1 MGPDFHPIPGA
12 EGWQMSNPPI
22 LQMAVLRAS
31 MEIFDRATMPKI
43 REKTVHL
50 TGFLEFCLDQV
61 SNGQLTIV
69 TPRNPEERGCH
80 LSVRIQ
86 SRKGFQARD
95 CLKVFEENQV
105 ICDFRE
111 PDIIRIAPAPLYVSY
126 EDVFRFAKIL
136 KETKTDVLVNLVPSG
151 SDEASVFY
159 AQEALK
165 AGCSFINCIPSSLA
179 TVAELREQFELN
191 GLVLLGDDIKSQIG
205 ATMLNRFLLQLLKMR
220 GVRVTK
226 THQENKGGN
235 ADHFNLLYRSE
246 HKEKSKSETLKKF
259 LVTNDATPTVSFK
272 YTGEPSGH
280 KLVNLS
286 IEGEIFGR
294 TPIFITAVI
303 EDEISINGAG
313 TATDAIRVAQ
323 FLVDTKQQKKA
334 QLACPFLF
342 KTPPEHMNDTEA
354 FEAFDKLI
362 KISE

>member
-1 MGPDFHPIPGA
+1 MQKINVGIIGIGSFAKAIVEGVSFYTKNPDETTGLLHPIIGHYKVSDINFVCA
-12 EGWQMSNPPI
+12 FDVDERKVGKKLHEAISAGMNI
-22 LQMAVLRAS
+22 TR
-31 MEIFDRATMPKI
+31 EITKPLEYEAIVYRGPTLDGVIDEMKGSF
-43 REKTVHL
+43 VH
-50 TGFLEFCLDQV
+50 ESKD
-61 SNGQLTIV
+61 
-69 TPRNPEERGCH
+69 E
-80 LSVRIQ
+80 SV
-86 SRKGFQARD
+86 
-95 CLKVFEENQV
+95 
-105 ICDFRE
+105 
-111 PDIIRIAPAPLYVSY
+111 
-126 EDVFRFAKIL
+126 DVAKIL